1 MSGVSVY
8 SVDGKTRGFRLKPD
22 GYALLMRCRERT
34 DLTESNTLYVLEA
47 LDVIVRLDAIAV
59 IDAIGICVKR
69 TAECPHGFLLALFA
83 HSTLMSAESLSV
95 AFTVRLALPY

>member
-22 GYALLMRCRERT
+22 GYALLMRYRERT

-47 LDVIVRLDAIAV
+47 LDVIRHCEKGKILYNISKLVRL
-59 IDAIGICVKR
+59 
-69 TAECPHGFLLALFA
+69 T
-83 HSTLMSAESLSV
+83 
-95 AFTVRLALPY
+95 